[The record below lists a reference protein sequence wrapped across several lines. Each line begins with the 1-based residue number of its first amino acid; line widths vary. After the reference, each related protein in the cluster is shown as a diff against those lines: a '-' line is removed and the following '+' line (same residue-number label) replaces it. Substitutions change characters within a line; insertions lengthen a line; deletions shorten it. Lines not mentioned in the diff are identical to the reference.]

1 MNFDALKSRG
11 FELRLSELLLGG
23 NSSRARYRSS
33 LAAGGELMILINYRW
48 KCPAEK
54 FRTIGALEAEI

>member
-1 MNFDALKSRG
+1 MLSSLEASSFD
-11 FELRLSELLLGG
+11 FRLSELLLGG